1 MPLTDNSQ
9 FALNLPIQVRII
21 PRLLHFKNPAGTSRG
36 IYLHHRVWYVL
47 LTSPANH
54 SLYGLGR
61 SLSPIPMD
69 LWGEAGGGGIRGA
82 WDIS

>member
-9 FALNLPIQVRII
+9 FAIDLPIQVRII

-54 SLYGLGR
+54 SL
-61 SLSPIPMD
+61 
-69 LWGEAGGGGIRGA
+69 
-82 WDIS
+82 